1 MSEPTV
7 TTPDPRRG
15 MPIRTLCVQVLEG
28 PDAGLVYRAREDKL
42 TIGTAEG
49 NDVVLA
55 DDSVSRYHVELSR
68 GRTGV
73 RIADCGSTN
82 GTLIHGVHVVI
93 GEAPAGTVLQ
103 LGRTRLK
110 ISDGDEVTV
119 DVSDRDTLGG
129 LRGRSP
135 AMRRLMSAIERGA
148 RSEVSVLVIG
158 ESGTGKELV
167 ARALHDLGP
176 RAGKPFVSVDC
187 GALAP
192 SLVASELF
200 GHERGAFTGADQ
212 QYAGAFERATGGTL
226 FLDEIGELP
235 LALQASLLGA
245 LERRRIRRLG
255 GKDELPIDVRVVS
268 ATNRDVRGDVN
279 SGAFRLDL
287 YYRLAVVTM
296 PLPPLR
302 ERTEDIELLVEHFLR
317 EYGHEGA
324 IAELISPATMR
335 SLATHHWP
343 GNVRELRNLIE
354 ATLAMGEAPV
364 LEPADPNAASDPSD
378 PIAALLALP
387 YRHAREQLLAQF
399 EARYLPALLA
409 RADGNV
415 SRAARTAQM
424 NRSHLLEL
432 LQRHHLK

>member
-28 PDAGLVYRAREDKL
+28 PDAGLAFRAREDKIA
-42 TIGTAEG
+42 IGTADG

-82 GTLIHGVHVVI
+82 GTVIQGVHVAI

-110 ISDGDEVTV
+110 VTDGDEVTV
-119 DVSDRDTLGG
+119 DVSDRETLGG

-135 AMRRLMSAIERGA
+135 VMRRVMSAIERAA
-148 RSEVSVLVIG
+148 RSDVSVLVIG

-212 QYAGAFERATGGTL
+212 QHAGAFERATGGTL

-245 LERRRIRRLG
+245 LERRRLRRLG
-255 GKDELPIDVRVVS
+255 GKDDLPIDVRVVS

-287 YYRLAVVTM
+287 YYRLAVVTL

-324 IAELISPATMR
+324 IDELISPATMR

-354 ATLAMGEAPV
+354 ATLAMGEPPV
-364 LEPADPNAASDPSD
+364 LPPPDTSDPSD
-378 PIAALLALP
+378 PIGALLALP
-387 YRHAREQLLAQF
+387 YRLAREQLLAQF
-399 EARYLPALLA
+399 ESRYLPALLE
-409 RADGNV
+409 RAQGNV